1 MAINQLKKNGVL
13 HSSTIIGISRLPTV
27 HGVFIQDA
35 VDFLK
40 ALPDSS
46 VQLILIDPPY
56 NLDLDKWDSFPN
68 YLDWAKG
75 EIYKKDKR
83 LNPESIEKGKNP
95 TNVWEV
101 GRLNDNSTEKVGHLT
116 QKPIV

>member
-1 MAINQLKKNGVL
+1 
-13 HSSTIIGISRLPTV
+13 
-27 HGVFIQDA
+27 
-35 VDFLK
+35 
-40 ALPDSS
+40 LPDSS

-83 LNPESIEKGKNP
+83 LNPESLEKGKNP